1 MRNRFIVILLLAFLF
16 LPKAVIPSANKDIT
30 RINQPLSQGVFLV
43 ATHDLGGSYFSN
55 SVIILAEYSHK
66 GALGI
71 IINRSSE
78 IPLSEVLPDFKEL
91 KKDLGTLFIGGP
103 VARFS
108 PVLLLRTE
116 RETKY
121 AYRIF
126 GNTSYSTDIRSI
138 MDFIINKNSN
148 DRMRLYAGYAGWY
161 AGQLESEVAR
171 GSWIVMKA
179 NQYTIFDKDPETI
192 WHDLSRGDSPLFI
205 KKHDKKNSPIR
216 LSGTLSQSFFRESF
230 RK

>member
-1 MRNRFIVILLLAFLF
+1 MQNRFVIILLLAFLF
-16 LPKAVIPSANKDIT
+16 FPKAVIPSASKDIT

-55 SVIILAEYSHK
+55 SVILLAEYSHI
-66 GALGI
+66 GALGV
-71 IINRSSE
+71 IINRPSE
-78 IPLSEVLPDFKEL
+78 ISLSEVLPDFKEL
-91 KKDLGTLFIGGP
+91 KKDLGTLFLGGP

-116 RETKY
+116 RETKN

-126 GNTSYSTDIRSI
+126 DNTSYSTDIRSI
-138 MDFIINKNSN
+138 MDFIINKNSK
-148 DRMRLYAGYAGWY
+148 DRMRVYAGYAGWY

-171 GSWIVMKA
+171 GSWIVIKA
-179 NQYTIFDKDPETI
+179 DQYTIFDKDPETI
-192 WHDLSRGDSPLFI
+192 WDDLSRGDGPLFI
-205 KKHDKKNSPIR
+205 KKYDKKNSPVQ
-216 LSGTLSQSFFRESF
+216 LSGTLNQSFFREPF

>member
-1 MRNRFIVILLLAFLF
+1 MQNRFVIILLLAFLF
-16 LPKAVIPSANKDIT
+16 FPKAVIPSSSKDIS

-66 GALGI
+66 GALGV
-71 IINRSSE
+71 IINRPSE
-78 IPLSEVLPDFKEL
+78 ILLSEVLPDFKEL
-91 KKDLGTLFIGGP
+91 KKDLATLFIGGP
-103 VARFS
+103 LARFS

-121 AYRIF
+121 AHRIF
-126 GNTSYSTDIRSI
+126 DNTSYSTDIRSI
-138 MDFIINKNSN
+138 KDFIINKNSK
-148 DRMRLYAGYAGWY
+148 DRVRVYAGYAAWY

-171 GSWIVMKA
+171 GSWIVIKA
-179 NQYTIFDKDPETI
+179 DQYTIFDKDSETI
-192 WHDLSRGDSPLFI
+192 WDDLSRGGSPLFI
-205 KKHDKKNSPIR
+205 KKYDKKNSPVQ